1 MTVCCPV
8 LSCDV
13 LCCAIC
19 DSLLDDMD
27 NFSFF
32 AVPTFANILC
42 IIPSHPLLYISSS
55 GLSLSLCVCLSL
67 CLMGVYRSVFWPKW
81 RQSLAAWTTSCS
93 AMPKRIWSWMGP
105 DMSVDSDLPGWFI
118 YFQFQMGLVRPSEAF
133 SFTYLINYSRA
144 GEEASM

>member
-1 MTVCCPV
+1 M
-8 LSCDV
+8 
-13 LCCAIC
+13 CCAVLFVTHCWTTWTIFPF
-19 DSLLDDMD
+19 SLCPLLLI
-27 NFSFF
+27 SS
-32 AVPTFANILC
+32 VSSHP
-42 IIPSHPLLYISSS
+42 IPSSIYPLPVS
-55 GLSLSLCVCLSL
+55 LSLSLCVCLSL